1 MDRSAAIA
9 FVILTIFSTLAVGV
23 FLLDNPV
30 ENARK
35 KGLDIFIKDL
45 ISDLRPQD
53 ISDTKNQIVSNE
65 RAKSIEYNN
74 FGNDN
79 FKKGENDIAEQY
91 YQKAIEADP
100 SFSYP
105 YINISSIFFGQ
116 GLDTD
121 FAYEEHI
128 KAKPYVEK
136 AIELEPEHFAPYQ
149 ILGRIYQIM
158 ARKIDVGS
166 FDGWEQ
172 SMPIFAQAEK
182 YLEKSVELKYDE
194 LISHRQLVFVYAQQG
209 KIDEA
214 LREIEIAES
223 LGIEAEDKRIILI
236 AVENAKS
243 RHGVMDDIRKNKES
257 GAF

>member
-1 MDRSAAIA
+1 MDRSVAIA
-9 FVILTIFSTLAVGV
+9 FGILAILFVLAAGV

-35 KGLDIFIKDL
+35 KGLDIFIKNL

-53 ISDTKNQIVSNE
+53 ISDTKTQIDE

-79 FKKGENDIAEQY
+79 FKKEEYDVAEQY
-91 YQKAIEADP
+91 YQKALEADP

-105 YINISSIFFGQ
+105 YINISLIFFGQ
-116 GLDTD
+116 GLDTG
-121 FAYEEHI
+121 FEYEEHL
-128 KAKPYVEK
+128 KAKLYIER
-136 AIELEPEHFAPYQ
+136 AIELEPENYAPYQ

-158 ARKIDVGS
+158 AQRIDEGS

-172 SMPIFAQAEK
+172 SMPILAQAEK

-236 AVENAKS
+236 AVENAKG
-243 RHGVMDDIRKNKES
+243 RHRVMDDIRKNKGS
-257 GAF
+257 GGF